1 MDIEKDR
8 KVNTVQRIVIA
19 VFLGVTVMNIS
30 GVICGRVTLVGREGL
45 ENAALVLAV
54 YLLGLVIEAAAF
66 IYGGVKAFIY
76 GVRLGRAYRSADKET
91 AWAMSAYFG
100 KHLPL
105 FAKIFGVILIG
116 MGGISVIAGADS
128 GGTMYT
134 HMWKNG
140 GNNISLLADVLS
152 DMGDENVRSYRVND
166 GYTIEFGDETYMGYF
181 GYEDELSYAPELLTA
196 QIGSMDREY
205 ISDMLP
211 GRISA
216 EVYVYERSG
225 LIRDIVPDIDVS
237 GYEGYTYLY
246 RIYIENDMISYEYLG
261 SGSEPDNLSW
271 CGFKTG
277 ERGDIRNSLFSV
289 NAAGDKAGLDISFG
303 NLCNEVCLFA
313 WIDGG
318 YTQVSNVID
327 IGEGVT

>member
-1 MDIEKDR
+1 MDIEKDGDKR

-19 VFLGVTVMNIS
+19 VFLGVAVMNIS
-30 GVICGRVTLVGREGL
+30 GGICCRVTLVGREGL

-54 YLLGLVIEAAAF
+54 YLLGLVIEAGAF

-76 GVRLGRAYRSADKET
+76 GVKLGRAYRTADSET
-91 AWAMSAYFG
+91 KWAMSAYFG
-100 KHLPL
+100 KSLPL
-105 FAKIFGVILIG
+105 LTEIFGVILIG
-116 MGGISVIAGADS
+116 IGGISLAAGADS
-128 GGTMYT
+128 GGAMYT

-166 GYTIEFGDETYMGYF
+166 GYSIDFADGTYMGYF
-181 GYEDELSYAPELLTA
+181 GYEDDISYAPELFTA
-196 QIGSMDREY
+196 QIGSMDRGY

-211 GRISA
+211 GKISA
-216 EVYVYERSG
+216 EAFVYERSG

-246 RIYIENDMISYEYLG
+246 RIYIENNMISYEYQG

-289 NAAGDKAGLDISFG
+289 NAVGDKAELDISFG
-303 NLCNEVCLFA
+303 DMCHEICLFA
-313 WIDGG
+313 WVDGG
-318 YTQVSNVID
+318 YTQVSNVIEM
-327 IGEGVT
+327 GN